1 MTRSSP
7 ISSGLLRPLALAAL
21 LALPVLASAQ
31 TAAPAPAASAT
42 PVSAAPTVRAETAKP
57 LQAAQEALRAGQH
70 ADALARLAEA
80 EAVAGTTPYEAYL
93 IARMKAVARFSTGD
107 VAGSVPLFESTIESS
122 FLPPDDRL
130 SLTETTV
137 KLALQL
143 KDYPRALKWVKAYL
157 DAKGPSAELR
167 RLYPQLLAVTGDHAG
182 AAREMQAQIAAEQA
196 AGRPATEATLRLLA
210 GSQAE
215 SKDDAGYLA
224 TLTQLAGLTGKPEY
238 WRELVQRQLQKEG
251 FAADKWRL
259 DLYRLRQ
266 AVGVPL
272 SAVEQADW
280 AERAMRAGL
289 PGEAQKI
296 IEAAFASK
304 ALGDAADERKLRD
317 AIVKAAN
324 ADRGTLAADE
334 TAARNA
340 KDGNAALR
348 LGFALSG
355 MDQHERALSLM
366 AAGIAKGGLRQP
378 DEAQLRLG
386 LAQVRAGK
394 ADEAQQSFA
403 AVKGTDGSA
412 DVARL
417 WLLYL
422 KSPARK

>member
-1 MTRSSP
+1 MTRFSP
-7 ISSGLLRPLALAAL
+7 LSSGLLRPLALATL
-21 LALPVLASAQ
+21 LALPALASAQ
-31 TAAPAPAASAT
+31 AAAPAVPASAA
-42 PVSAAPTVRAETAKP
+42 AAPTVRAETAKP

-107 VAGSVPLFESTIESS
+107 VAGSVSLFESTLASS
-122 FLPPDDRL
+122 FLPADDRQ

-157 DAKGPSAELR
+157 DAQGPSAELR

-182 AAREMQAQIAAEQA
+182 AAREMLAQIAAEQA

-224 TLTQLAGLTGKPEY
+224 TLTQLASLTGKPEY

-272 SAVEQADW
+272 NAGEQADW

-289 PGEAQKI
+289 PGEAQKV